1 MKSTKSAEDIIE
13 TANSKPRPI
22 KIPSMVAGFMAD
34 LIIHMAEYKKHK
46 IKR

>member
-1 MKSTKSAEDIIE
+1 MNSTKSADDIIE

-34 LIIHMAEYKKHK
+34 LIIHMAEYKKNK